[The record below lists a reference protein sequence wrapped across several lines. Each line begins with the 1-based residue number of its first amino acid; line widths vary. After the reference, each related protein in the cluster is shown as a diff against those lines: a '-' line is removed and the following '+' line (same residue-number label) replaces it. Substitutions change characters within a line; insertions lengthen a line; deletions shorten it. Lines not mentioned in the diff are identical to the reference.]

1 MKFFPSAI
9 VLAGAAAVAVA
20 VLEPIVERDTT
31 IDEADLTAAACGSP
45 ICAGAIAQIN
55 VGCPLPC
62 QSTPC
67 TRFHCPNE
75 NIDVLQQG
83 RFNMCPPDDEI
94 FEQHHRGRITYLPW
108 TLPKI

>member
-9 VLAGAAAVAVA
+9 VLAGAAAAA
-20 VLEPIVERDTT
+20 VLEPIVQREAT

-75 NIDVLQQG
+75 NIDLACGKTQTSCAQVS
-83 RFNMCPPDDEI
+83 
-94 FEQHHRGRITYLPW
+94 
-108 TLPKI
+108 